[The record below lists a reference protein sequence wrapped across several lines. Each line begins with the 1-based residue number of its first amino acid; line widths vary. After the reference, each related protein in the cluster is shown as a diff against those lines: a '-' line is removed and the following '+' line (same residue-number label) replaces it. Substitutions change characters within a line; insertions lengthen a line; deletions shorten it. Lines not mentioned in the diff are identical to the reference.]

1 MGLLCGNPERE
12 ITGVLI
18 CHDALESVVEEAVQ
32 KNANVILTFHP
43 IIFSGLKSITGKN
56 YVEKAVLK
64 AIENKIAII
73 ALHTALDN
81 HYFGVNHRI
90 CKELGLDQLKV
101 LIPKLPEQQ
110 KIADCLSSIDDLI
123 SAEEKKLSLLN
134 DYKKGW
140 MQKLFPAEGKT
151 FPEWK
156 FPEFGDN
163 DGWMEKKLGEIGE
176 PLMCK
181 RVFKEQTSKDSKN
194 GVPFYKIGT
203 FENEADSFIP
213 IEIYEEYKN
222 KYSFPKS
229 GDILISASGTIG
241 RSVVYNG
248 SPAYFQDT
256 NIVWIDNNERQIINQ
271 FLYYCYSNLKWQTS
285 DGGTV
290 RRLYNSNLKNMVIS
304 YPKNIKEQKKIAN
317 FLSGINDLI
326 NRQTDKIEALKQH
339 KKALMQGLF
348 PSIEEVCK

>member
-1 MGLLCGNPERE
+1 MP
-12 ITGVLI
+12 I
-18 CHDALESVVEEAVQ
+18 AV
-32 KNANVILTFHP
+32 
-43 IIFSGLKSITGKN
+43 
-56 YVEKAVLK
+56 
-64 AIENKIAII
+64 
-73 ALHTALDN
+73 
-81 HYFGVNHRI
+81 
-90 CKELGLDQLKV
+90 
-101 LIPKLPEQQ
+101 PKLLEQK

-304 YPKNIKEQKKIAN
+304 YPKNIKEQKKNSKFFIWN
-317 FLSGINDLI
+317 
-326 NRQTDKIEALKQH
+326 K
-339 KKALMQGLF
+339 
-348 PSIEEVCK
+348 